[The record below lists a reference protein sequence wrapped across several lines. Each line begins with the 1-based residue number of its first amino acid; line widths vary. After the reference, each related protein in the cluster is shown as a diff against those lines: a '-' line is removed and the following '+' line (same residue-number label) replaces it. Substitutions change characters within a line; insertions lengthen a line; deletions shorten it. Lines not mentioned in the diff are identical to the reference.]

1 MNKKPD
7 EILNSIKKE
16 VVERNII
23 KINDIEL
30 RAVKLQQKMDSLRRQ
45 WDEAYNTV
53 RNTDEWKERC
63 NHFGVVHNYYFED
76 MLA

>member
-16 VVERNII
+16 VVERNIT
-23 KINDIEL
+23 KINDIER

-45 WDEAYNTV
+45 WDKAYNIV

-63 NHFGVVHNYYFED
+63 NHFEVVHNYYFED
-76 MLA
+76 VLA

>member
-23 KINDIEL
+23 KINDIER

-45 WDEAYNTV
+45 WDKAYNIV

-63 NHFGVVHNYYFED
+63 NHFEVVHNYYFED
-76 MLA
+76 VLA

>member
-1 MNKKPD
+1 MNESLDKIPTGIVKQ
-7 EILNSIKKE
+7 
-16 VVERNII
+16 NIR

-30 RAVKLQQKMDSLRRQ
+30 RAKKLQQKLDALRNQ
-45 WDEAYNTV
+45 WDDSYDIV
-53 RNTDEWKERC
+53 HNTDEWKERC